1 MILVV
6 DIGNTNMKFGF
17 YDGDRFTSYERLS
30 TNLSKTEIEFAM
42 DLSYI
47 CQASGVDPA
56 DIEGSII
63 ASVVPPLNFPVSKA
77 IKKVT
82 GKKPLIVGPGL
93 KTGLKIKINDPATL
107 GADMVV
113 AAVGAIERYGTTL
126 IIIDLGTATTY
137 SYVNEKGD
145 FCGAVIMPGVVTGS
159 ESLSSKASLL
169 PRVDFNPPKHV
180 IMKDTIGSMQS
191 GIIYGEAA
199 RIDGMIA
206 KIRAE
211 MKNEAKVIMT
221 GGLAPV
227 ILPYCENEI
236 TLDNELDLE
245 GLKIIYDR
253 NKKG

>member
-1 MILVV
+1 
-6 DIGNTNMKFGF
+6 
-17 YDGDRFTSYERLS
+17 
-30 TNLSKTEIEFAM
+30 
-42 DLSYI
+42 
-47 CQASGVDPA
+47 
-56 DIEGSII
+56 
-63 ASVVPPLNFPVSKA
+63 
-77 IKKVT
+77 
-82 GKKPLIVGPGL
+82 
-93 KTGLKIKINDPATL
+93 
-107 GADMVV
+107 MVV
-113 AAVGAIERYGTTL
+113 AAVGAIERYGTPL

>member
-113 AAVGAIERYGTTL
+113 AAVGAIERYGTPL

-159 ESLSSKASLL
+159 EC
-169 PRVDFNPPKHV
+169 
-180 IMKDTIGSMQS
+180 SMQS